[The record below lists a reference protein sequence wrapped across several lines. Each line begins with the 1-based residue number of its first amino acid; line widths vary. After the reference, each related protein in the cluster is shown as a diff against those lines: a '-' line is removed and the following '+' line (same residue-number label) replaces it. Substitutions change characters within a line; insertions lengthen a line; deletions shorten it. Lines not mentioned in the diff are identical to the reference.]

1 MILKKSIMLRIVI
14 KKIYLKKIRK
24 IINSYPI
31 TRLQQELKLH
41 YDANFLSLTKTDIS
55 MWI

>member
-1 MILKKSIMLRIVI
+1 MILKKNIMLRIVI

>member
-55 MWI
+55 KCV

>member
-31 TRLQQELKLH
+31 TRLQQELMLH
-41 YDANFLSLTKTDIS
+41 FDANFLSLTKTGIS
-55 MWI
+55 MCV

>member
-1 MILKKSIMLRIVI
+1 MILKKSVMLRIVI

-41 YDANFLSLTKTDIS
+41 YAANFLSLTKTDIS
-55 MWI
+55 KCV

>member
-1 MILKKSIMLRIVI
+1 MILKKSVMLRIVI

-24 IINSYPI
+24 IITSYPI

-41 YDANFLSLTKTDIS
+41 YAANFLSLTKTDIS
-55 MWI
+55 KCV

>member
-24 IINSYPI
+24 IITSYHV